1 MTRLKHPSSALG
13 LRWFSALLLALCMAG
28 RSSAQTVQ
36 ESPERWLLIF
46 DTSADMN
53 RWLPGTTTE
62 LQNQFFQSMSGEMHP
77 GDSVG
82 VWTFAEKLE
91 AGKYPLFNWMPGK
104 ASEEAASL
112 VDFLDYEKY
121 KGKTKFAALR
131 PALRQVIADSQ
142 RLTILI
148 FCDGKDEFKLTPYD
162 EGINE
167 TFRVMQADRKKVKAP
182 FVVVVRTQNGKF
194 VGATVNLP
202 PGSLSF
208 PAFPPLPPAASVAPA
223 NLAPE
228 ALPVIP
234 APAPPAVP
242 LVIVGTNVV
251 TNQFEIKKLSGQ

>member
-1 MTRLKHPSSALG
+1 MIRLKHPSSALG
-13 LRWFSALLLALCMAG
+13 LRWFSALLLALCMVG

-36 ESPERWLLIF
+36 EPPERWLLIF

-53 RWLPGTTTE
+53 RWLAGTTTE
-62 LQNQFFQSMSGEMHP
+62 LQNLFFDSMSGQMNQ

-91 AGKYPLFNWMPGK
+91 TGKYPLFDWMSSK
-104 ASEEAASL
+104 AAAEAASL

-121 KGKTKFAALR
+121 KGKTKFAVLR
-131 PALRQVIADSQ
+131 PALQQVIANSQ

-167 TFRVMQADRKKVKAP
+167 TFRLMQADRKRVKAP

-208 PAFPPLPPAASVAPA
+208 PAFPPLPPPADVAPA

-228 ALPVIP
+228 ALPVTP
-234 APAPPAVP
+234 APAPPAAP
-242 LVIVGTNVV
+242 LVIVGKTVV
-251 TNQFEIKKLSGQ
+251 TNQTEIKKLSGQ

>member
-1 MTRLKHPSSALG
+1 MIRLKHPSSALG
-13 LRWFSALLLALCMAG
+13 LRWFSALLLALCMVG

-36 ESPERWLLIF
+36 EPPERWLLIF

-53 RWLPGTTTE
+53 RWLAGTTTE
-62 LQNQFFQSMSGEMHP
+62 LQNLFFQSMSGQMNQ

-91 AGKYPLFNWMPGK
+91 TGKYPLFNWMSGK
-104 ASEEAASL
+104 AADEAASL
-112 VDFLDYEKY
+112 IDFLDYEKY

-131 PALRQVIADSQ
+131 PALQQVIADSP

-167 TFRVMQADRKKVKAP
+167 TFRVMQADRKRVKAP

-208 PAFPPLPPAASVAPA
+208 PAFPPLPPPADVAPG

-228 ALPVIP
+228 ALPVTP
-234 APAPPAVP
+234 APAPPAAP

-251 TNQFEIKKLSGQ
+251 TNQSEIKKLSGQ